1 MAKAP
6 TKDQDSFSCPICLD
20 LLKEPVTIPCG
31 HSYCM
36 SCIQH
41 CWKEDQHPDSVYSC
55 PQCRQAFSPRP
66 ALNKSTIIAEMMEK
80 MKNAGLLTAPAAPR
94 GTGEVSCDVCVGTKL
109 QAVKSCLVCLA
120 SYCETHLRPHYQS
133 PAFQKYTLVSAST
146 QLQQQI
152 CPHHSKL
159 LEAYCRTDR
168 RCVCM
173 LCILDEHK
181 GHEVVSAAKEMG
193 EKQLIRSIE
202 KTRSE
207 VTQLIRAREKAVVSR
222 AEELLVWLEQEITE
236 LRGKDN
242 ELEELLHTENHIYTL
257 QVENIDIQI
266 FTAFR
271 DDFNKYN
278 LFLFSLLDSCQ
289 LTLDPST
296 AHRQLCLTEGNTRG
310 RYTSVRQAYPDDPG
324 RFDKNAQVLCC
335 EGLMGRSYWEV
346 ELDRKDGLT
355 VAVSY
360 KSISRKGWG
369 YDVTFGCDQQSW
381 RLDSGGG
388 SKVGVYL
395 DHRAGA
401 LSFYSITEPIVL
413 LHKVTAV
420 FNQPLY
426 PGFGFGYYESAVKIC
441 DLK

>member
-133 PAFQKYTLVSAST
+133 PAFQKHTLVSAST

-193 EKQLIRSIE
+193 EKQKQLIDTQSKFKQQIKEREKELQELKEAVQSFKLSTQAAVQDSERIFSELIRSIE

-257 QVENIDIQI
+257 QVENIDIQ
-266 FTAFR
+266 FFLH
-271 DDFNKYN
+271 YN
-278 LFLFSLLDSCQ
+278 RIVYK
-289 LTLDPST
+289 TGYK
-296 AHRQLCLTEGNTRG
+296 HE
-310 RYTSVRQAYPDDPG
+310 
-324 RFDKNAQVLCC
+324 C
-335 EGLMGRSYWEV
+335 E
-346 ELDRKDGLT
+346 
-355 VAVSY
+355 
-360 KSISRKGWG
+360 
-369 YDVTFGCDQQSW
+369 
-381 RLDSGGG
+381 
-388 SKVGVYL
+388 
-395 DHRAGA
+395 
-401 LSFYSITEPIVL
+401 
-413 LHKVTAV
+413 
-420 FNQPLY
+420 
-426 PGFGFGYYESAVKIC
+426 
-441 DLK
+441 